1 MNASEAL
8 CVSVE
13 KSQLV
18 LCVERYT
25 DYYFFF
31 RKVIVEQIKS
41 TVLGIRHL
49 KSAL

>member
-1 MNASEAL
+1 MNASETL
-8 CVSVE
+8 CGSVE

-31 RKVIVEQIKS
+31 RKVIEQIKS
-41 TVLGIRHL
+41 TVLGIRRL